1 MPSGSVGPQGHA
13 DKRTESRKESFAS
26 SASFVRVP
34 PANRSTEPNQ
44 EIEWMR
50 GRRRSDSATM
60 DTGNDRYGTYVKRRG
75 DTIIKVYDYCV
86 RSLFMNTEIK
96 VACTLFADNSIAFW
110 DSNFFALSMMENEN
124 IVDTVCI
131 LVRAVIRDD
140 VQKSHI
146 IIAEHVDETQYR
158 LRSLSF
164 FLETD
169 TVVFTS
175 QTEIIAIYP
184 TVMGTYG
191 FLAVTNTGTI
201 IFFSSENE
209 SWKVESTLLLNT
221 YVVCCDKTDSKLF
234 LYTRN
239 GKVLTMDLRTGSQR
253 VYSTNVADGI
263 VMLLASPQSQSVHG
277 FSVQQKEYAV
287 VVGKKS
293 LIEVIDLSTEKTITE
308 TIGSNYEYTH
318 SCVCIL
324 RDGDPLLV
332 LAGTYFNRISM
343 SCVSLPELEK
353 RGLLQK
359 TGPLVSGVY
368 SLHGFSEE
376 YSLLACYTYGTV
388 TPMLLEY

>member
-1 MPSGSVGPQGHA
+1 M
-13 DKRTESRKESFAS
+13 D
-26 SASFVRVP
+26 
-34 PANRSTEPNQ
+34 PN
-44 EIEWMR
+44 
-50 GRRRSDSATM
+50 
-60 DTGNDRYGTYVKRRG
+60 NDRYGTYVKRRG

-131 LVRAVIRDD
+131 L
-140 VQKSHI
+140 KSHI

-263 VMLLASPQSQSVHG
+263 SVHG

-293 LIEVIDLSTEKTITE
+293 LIEVIDLSTERTITE